1 MSTGSKTIS
10 THEAM
15 LASLKHLL
23 NGGNAHVSVE
33 KAFENVEPKY
43 RGVVPDGLPYSL
55 WQLAEHIRITQWDIL
70 EFSRN
75 ANHQSPQWPDEYWP
89 VNREPEND
97 HQWDKT
103 LQAINADRKAF
114 IELLETPDIDLF
126 TPFAH
131 ADNNQNLIREAML
144 IADHTAYHTGEA
156 VVIRRLL
163 GIWN

>member
-1 MSTGSKTIS
+1 MSTRSKTVS
-10 THEAM
+10 ANTAV

-33 KAFENVEPKY
+33 KALERIEPRY
-43 RGVVPDGLPYSL
+43 RGKVQEGLPYSL

-70 EFSRN
+70 EFCRN
-75 ANHQSPQWPDEYWP
+75 PNHQSPQWPDEYWP
-89 VNREPEND
+89 VNPEPDSNK
-97 HQWDKT
+97 QWDKT
-103 LQAINADRKAF
+103 IQAIIADRKAF
-114 IELLETPDIDLF
+114 IELLEAPDADLY

-144 IADHTAYHTGEA
+144 IADHTAYHAGE
-156 VVIRRLL
+156 VVVLRRLL